1 MKNEKRRSL
10 KEILKLRK
18 NVLSYPEVQF
28 AYQLN
33 GMGDSLKFR
42 TVEDVKKVLRW
53 DVIDIPGFDAFSP
66 ETQERAARLIIR
78 FLNGWGLEARDTIY
92 PAGIKW
98 DTEYKAFKFYYSVYG
113 GEPGYSYLFLNG
125 TVG

>member
-10 KEILKLRK
+10 NEILKLRK
-18 NVLSYPEVQF
+18 NVLSYPEVKF

-42 TVEDVKKVLRW
+42 TVEDVKNVLRW
-53 DVIDIPGFDAFSP
+53 DVMDTPGFDAFSP
-66 ETQERAARLIIR
+66 ETQERAERLIIS

-92 PAGIKW
+92 PSSIEW
-98 DTEYKAFKFYYSVYG
+98 DEEYKAFKFYYSVYG
-113 GEPGYSYLFLNG
+113 REPGYSYLFLNG